1 MRTRLWLIE
10 AFASLFFVAP
20 QAQAADLSGEVG
32 VVSDYRYRGLSL
44 SEADPALHA
53 SLNLD
58 LGKGAYAG
66 LWASSIKQENKLRSE
81 LDFNLGEEFELRPN
95 VSLEISATYFAYPS
109 RRHDNYAE
117 ATAILSAARGAL
129 TGKIGISVAPAQ
141 RAMRD
146 EFGRKRAN
154 LYYFGSGELEL
165 AHLPAKVTTSFG
177 YERGAFD
184 EVGQGGKWDWSFGA
198 EIRLDAAKFGIAY
211 IDSNAGRPAL
221 VGSLGFVF

>member
-1 MRTRLWLIE
+1 MCTRWCLVE
-10 AFASLFFVAP
+10 AFASLFLVAS

-44 SEADPALHA
+44 SEADPALQA

-58 LGKGAYAG
+58 LGKGVYAG
-66 LWASSIKQENKLRSE
+66 LWVSSIKNEGKLRPE
-81 LDFNLGEEFELRPN
+81 LDLNLGKEFELRPN
-95 VSLEISATYFAYPS
+95 LSIEISATYFAYPLGH
-109 RRHDNYAE
+109 HDNYAE
-117 ATAILSAARGAL
+117 ATAIFSANRGAF
-129 TGKIGISVAPAQ
+129 TGNIGISAAPAQ
-141 RAMRD
+141 RAMSD

-165 AHLPAKVTTSFG
+165 AHLPAKVTTSLG

-184 EVGQGGKWDWSFGA
+184 EVGKGGKWDWSFGA
-198 EIRLDAAKFGIAY
+198 EIRLDAAKFGITY

>member
-1 MRTRLWLIE
+1 MK
-10 AFASLFFVAP
+10 AFVSLFFVAS
-20 QAQAADLSGEVG
+20 QAQAADLSGEIG

-44 SEADPALHA
+44 SEADPALQG

-66 LWASSIKQENKLRSE
+66 FWASSIKNENKLRSE
-81 LDFNLGEEFELRPN
+81 LDFNLGKEFELRPN
-95 VSLEISATYFAYPS
+95 LSLEISATYFAYPS
-109 RRHDNYAE
+109 SRDDNYAE
-117 ATAILSAARGAL
+117 ATAVFSAHPGAL
-129 TGKIGISVAPAQ
+129 TAKIGISAAPAQ
-141 RAMRD
+141 RAMSD

-165 AHLPAKVTTSFG
+165 AHLPAKVTTSLG

-198 EIRLDAAKFGIAY
+198 EIRLDVAKFGIAY